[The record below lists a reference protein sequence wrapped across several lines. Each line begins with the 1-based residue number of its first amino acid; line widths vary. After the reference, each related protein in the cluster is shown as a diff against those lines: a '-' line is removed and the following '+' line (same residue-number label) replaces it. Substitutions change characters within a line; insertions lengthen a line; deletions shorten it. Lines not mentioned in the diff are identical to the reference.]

1 MRMIYGNEMMDGGG
15 GWMMAWMLVW
25 LLIVIGVLAVAVFA
39 IVRFSSPRRD
49 SRDDARDILRRRY
62 AAGQVDK
69 DEYLSRL
76 ADLDSP
82 G

>member
-1 MRMIYGNEMMDGGG
+1 
-15 GWMMAWMLVW
+15 
-25 LLIVIGVLAVAVFA
+25 LIVVGVLAVAVFA
-39 IVRFSSPRRD
+39 IVRFSSPRPQ

-62 AAGQVDK
+62 AAGQIDK